1 MNGTPSIFVYKSRAN
16 MAWSPKYTLTTI
28 LSYYFIYDYT
38 FIIIGNYIWLQIQ
51 PCQILHYIIKKWWV
65 NYWLKIVNFESCYV
79 CTPC

>member
-38 FIIIGNYIWLQIQ
+38 FIIIGNYKFN
-51 PCQILHYIIKKWWV
+51 HAKFYITK
-65 NYWLKIVNFESCYV
+65 LKNDG
-79 CTPC
+79 